1 MADKITLLQEQLG
14 KIIKG
19 KKQITDKMLMAVL
32 AKGHI
37 LLEDGRFS
45 RYMYPM
51 QCWIMLLLL
60 QRLPGQMR

>member
-37 LLEDGRFS
+37 LLDDSLRRGQSDE
-45 RYMYPM
+45 
-51 QCWIMLLLL
+51 L
-60 QRLPGQMR
+60 QARKPAGNIR